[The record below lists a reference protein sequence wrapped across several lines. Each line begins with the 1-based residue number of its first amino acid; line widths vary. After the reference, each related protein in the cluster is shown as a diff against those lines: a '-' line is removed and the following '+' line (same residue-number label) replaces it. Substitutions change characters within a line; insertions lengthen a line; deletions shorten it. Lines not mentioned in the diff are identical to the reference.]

1 MDPASAQP
9 APRPLWLGP
18 IVFLLALLPYAQ
30 TFSFDFINYDD
41 QLYVTDNTFVKRG
54 LTRES
59 ILWAF
64 TSVKQGGNYHPLTW
78 LSHEL
83 DSTLTSALGISIG
96 DPGSAALPHLHNAL
110 LHALAAWFLYRF
122 LRASTGYTTRSA
134 VAAILFAVHPLR
146 VESVAW
152 VAERKDVLSACFA
165 FATMWAY
172 VLYVRRGA
180 SVRGPHYSL
189 VFVLYVLG
197 LLAKPMLV
205 TLPVLMLLLDHWP
218 LRRTSWSQTIANDAS
233 RVASGKTDVTWET
246 SRGVP
251 PTSEFPATK
260 WPKLIG
266 EKLPLLAL
274 SLASCV
280 LTILAQSNA
289 GAVRSFERA
298 PLLLRLGNAIIA
310 YGWYLWRTLVPA
322 KLIPLYPLPQT
333 ISIASLLIATLALI
347 AITTFVVAQRTPR
360 PYLPVAWL
368 WYLGALVPVIGL
380 VQVGEQAYADRYSYL
395 PTAALITAAVWL
407 ASDWLLTRLRRPE
420 LAAALVVLLVIVW
433 SLLSFVQAGRWRD
446 SVTLFEY
453 AVKTGP
459 QNWLVNYNLGQALLA
474 EQGAGDARERTV
486 RSIDAFERALKFK
499 PDSAETH
506 NNLGQAL
513 FQIGRVDEA
522 IAHYKDAIRHDPR
535 NAAAYTNLGAALSST
550 GKVIDGV
557 THYRIALS
565 IDETYLAARYN
576 LAIDLVKL
584 KQFDDAI
591 DTYGAVI
598 NAVPHFQP
606 AWRGLGEA
614 YLGAGRTEEAA
625 TALRKAIELNP
636 GDATAAAL
644 LARATAGK

>member
-1 MDPASAQP
+1 MDHASAQP

-18 IVFLLALLPYAQ
+18 IVFILALLPYAQ
-30 TFSFDFINYDD
+30 SFSFGFINYDD
-41 QLYVTDNTFVKRG
+41 QIYVTDNAFVKQG

-78 LSHEL
+78 LSHQL
-83 DSTLTSALGISIG
+83 DSTIS
-96 DPGSAALPHLHNAL
+96 PGSAALPHVHNAL
-110 LHALAAWFLYRF
+110 LHALAAWLFYRF
-122 LRASTGYTTRSA
+122 LRATTGFTTRSA

-172 VLYVRRGA
+172 VLYARRGA
-180 SVRGPHYSL
+180 SVRGPHFSL
-189 VFVLYVLG
+189 VFVLYGLG

-205 TLPVLMLLLDHWP
+205 TLPMLLLLLDHWP
-218 LRRTSWSQTIANDAS
+218 LRRTPWSRSITGGVAL
-233 RVASGKTDVTWET
+233 ASGESPE
-246 SRGVP
+246 SRGVSAPSDLPNAP
-251 PTSEFPATK
+251 PRET
-260 WPKLIG
+260 WLKLLA

-274 SLASCV
+274 AVGSCA

-289 GAVRSFERA
+289 GAMRTFERA
-298 PLLLRLGNAIIA
+298 PLLLRLGNAVIA
-310 YGWYLWRTLVPA
+310 YGWYLRRTLVPA
-322 KLIPLYPLPQT
+322 GLIPLYPLPSE
-333 ISIASLLIATLALI
+333 IPIAPFLIAAVALA
-347 AITTFVVAQRTPR
+347 AITVFVISQRARR
-360 PYLPVAWL
+360 PYLLVGWL

-395 PTAALITAAVWL
+395 PTALLIAAAVWL
-407 ASDWLLTRLRRPE
+407 ASEWVVTRLRRPE
-420 LAAALVVLLVIVW
+420 LAAMAVSLLVVVW

-459 QNWLVNYNLGQALLA
+459 QSWLVNYNLGQALLA
-474 EQGAGDARERTV
+474 EQGVGDARERSQ
-486 RSIDAFERALKFK
+486 RAIDAFERALKFK
-499 PDSAETH
+499 PESAETH

-513 FQIGRVDEA
+513 FQIGRVDDA

-535 NAAAYTNLGAALSST
+535 NVAAYTNLGAALSST
-550 GKVIDGV
+550 GKIAEGV

-565 IDETYLAARYN
+565 IDESYLAARYN

-598 NAVPHFQP
+598 NAVPYFQP

-614 YLGAGRTEEAA
+614 FLGAGRPDEAA
-625 TALRKAIELNP
+625 TALRKALELNP
-636 GDATAAAL
+636 GDAAAAAL